1 MLLKPPARVVAAL
14 SSLEG
19 NNDFE
24 EVCKWLDESLQA
36 LRDETDFA
44 RDEVQT
50 RWNQGAS
57 QALRVFLEKKRT
69 ARDTL
74 YKMK

>member
-24 EVCKWLDESLQA
+24 EICKWLDESLSD
-36 LRDETDFA
+36 LRKQNDLT

-50 RWNQGAS
+50 RWHQGAS
-57 QALRVFLEKKRT
+57 QVLDELLEKKRS

>member
-1 MLLKPPARVVAAL
+1 MLSKTPARVVAAL
-14 SSLEG
+14 SSLGG
-19 NNDFE
+19 NSDFE
-24 EVCKWLDESLQA
+24 EICKWLDESLA
-36 LRDETDFA
+36 EIRKSTDVT

-57 QALRVFLEKKRT
+57 QAIDEFLKKKRS

-74 YKMK
+74 YKKK

>member
-1 MLLKPPARVVAAL
+1 MLAKPPVRLHAAL
-14 SSLEG
+14 ASLDG
-19 NNDFE
+19 NDDFE
-24 EVCKWLDESLQA
+24 EVCKWLEESLA
-36 LRDETDFA
+36 ILNKDTAFA

-50 RWNQGAS
+50 RWMQGAS
-57 QALRVFLEKKRT
+57 QVLVEFLDKKRT

>member
-1 MLLKPPARVVAAL
+1 MA
-14 SSLEG
+14 SLEG

-24 EVCKWLDESLQA
+24 EVCKWLEESLA
-36 LRDETDFA
+36 NLRHETEYT

-57 QALRVFLEKKRT
+57 QVLDELLMKKRT

-74 YKMK
+74 YKLK

>member
-1 MLLKPPARVVAAL
+1 MLTKPPARVVAAL
-14 SSLEG
+14 ASLDG
-19 NNDFE
+19 NSDFE

-36 LRDETDFA
+36 LREETDFA

-57 QALRVFLEKKRT
+57 QALRVFLEKKHS
-69 ARDTL
+69 ARETL

>member
-1 MLLKPPARVVAAL
+1 MLVKPPARVIAAL
-14 SSLEG
+14 SSLDG
-19 NNDFE
+19 NSDFE
-24 EVCKWLDESLQA
+24 EICKWLDESLQTI
-36 LRDETDFA
+36 RRENDVT

-50 RWNQGAS
+50 RWHQGAS
-57 QALRVFLEKKRT
+57 QVIDAFLEKKRT

>member
-1 MLLKPPARVVAAL
+1 MLLKTPNRVISAL
-14 SSLEG
+14 ASLDG

-24 EVCKWLDESLQA
+24 EVCRWLEESLSDIR
-36 LRDETDFA
+36 LSNDTT

-50 RWNQGAS
+50 RWHQGGS
-57 QALRVFLEKKRT
+57 QVLAELLEKKRT

-74 YKMK
+74 HKMK

>member
-1 MLLKPPARVVAAL
+1 MLVKPPARVVAAL
-14 SSLEG
+14 SSLDG
-19 NNDFE
+19 NSDFE
-24 EVCKWLDESLQA
+24 EVCKWLEESLRV
-36 LRDETDFA
+36 LREETDFT

-57 QALRVFLEKKRT
+57 QALSLFLEKKRT

-74 YKMK
+74 QKMK